1 LSRSTLRPNS
11 RSRGFTL
18 VESLVALTVM
28 MILLS
33 AIAGVSASSLRAGRY
48 VERHVADM
56 ENIQQILA
64 GLPARA
70 ALGKRPPLSGETA
83 GYRWRIDSKPFRADF
98 VNPTAQTPWTPK
110 MIVVTAQGPAG
121 APALSFDMIKL
132 VPAQAK

>member
-1 LSRSTLRPNS
+1 LFRSTLQLNS

-48 VERHVADM
+48 VEHHVADV

-64 GLPARA
+64 GLPARGE
-70 ALGKRPPLSGETA
+70 LGNRPLSGETA
-83 GYRWRIDSKPFRADF
+83 GYRWRIDSEPFNADF
-98 VNPTAQTPWTPK
+98 VDARAQTPWTPE
-110 MIVVTAQGPAG
+110 MIVVTVQGPTG
-121 APALSFDMIKL
+121 APPLSFDMIKL
-132 VPAQAK
+132 VPAHAK